1 LLGLT
6 GIGVSYVIFIIVQ
19 VHESIF
25 KIVAMNFRDK
35 IRVVFNEIDEKIW
48 DIFVIFMR
56 DQNIH
61 IGLLLYIFGEII
73 SMITFTALIYMSI

>member
-1 LLGLT
+1 M
-6 GIGVSYVIFIIVQ
+6 IFIIVQ

-35 IRVVFNEIDEKIW
+35 VRVVFNEINEKIW
-48 DIFVIFMR
+48 HIFVIFMR

-73 SMITFTALIYMSI
+73 SMIAFTALINMSI